1 MANFYKN
8 SDKLCHDNYHNRS
21 VKGVEYHFITDLSVE
36 PVDLAFFKQAAR
48 IDYNLDNNLCT
59 NYIKA
64 ARQHLERV
72 TQLSFGE
79 RTMQMTALSMVDNW
93 KLMYGPVDT
102 VKSPYTKFGKD
113 IVTNSGGTNVTIE
126 YTTKW
131 ALGLPDDLKIAIC
144 RYAAYLYAV
153 RESVVL
159 TEKGVPVEPKNL
171 LDEAEKMAYKYAN
184 ISFL

>member
-1 MANFYKN
+1 MDYFKN
-8 SDKLCHDNYHNRS
+8 VDKLCHDNYHHRS

-36 PVDLAFFKQAAR
+36 PVDLAFFKQHAK

-102 VKSPYTKFGKD
+102 VKAPYTKFGKD
-113 IVTNSGGTNVTIE
+113 IITNSGGTNVTIE

-144 RYAAYLYAV
+144 RYAAGLYAI
-153 RESVVL
+153 RENHII
-159 TEKGVPVEPKNL
+159 TEKGDVVEPKNL